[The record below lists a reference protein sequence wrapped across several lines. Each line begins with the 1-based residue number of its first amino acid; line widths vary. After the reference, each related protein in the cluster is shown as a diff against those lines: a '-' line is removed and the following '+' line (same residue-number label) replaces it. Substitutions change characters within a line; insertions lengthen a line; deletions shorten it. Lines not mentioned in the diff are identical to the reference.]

1 MFCADFRCTLAQHI
15 VSISILTLFE
25 IELMLMMFVYRKDFF
40 VGRGSFWLNMDLI
53 VVVSRTICH
62 NLICMVFLGPFLS
75 FVHHLRSV

>member
-1 MFCADFRCTLAQHI
+1 
-15 VSISILTLFE
+15 
-25 IELMLMMFVYRKDFF
+25 MLMMFVYRKDFF